1 MKLITKFKN
10 WLSDAKI
17 QNPVLM
23 AYTIFYVWTW
33 DVNCKHVKGDY
44 VVFFLSFIL
53 QSQNP
58 YDVWGL
64 WPSPEITLEYYRKSL
79 RVITGKRC
87 TYIICPKVAQLMGWW
102 PLAMLTAKPLVLP
115 TPIIWWYLKNITS
128 KRNAKVARPSPIPK
142 MKKGPIKSFSRMGAF
157 LETVSDFVLAKHFGA
172 CGNSFSIQNG
182 GSPVSQ
188 SSIKLSYRTPPV
200 IVIKIRHYIKKTSI

>member
-102 PLAMLTAKPLVLP
+102 PLAMLTAKPLFLA
-115 TPIIWWYLKNITS
+115 TPSFGDTWRI
-128 KRNAKVARPSPIPK
+128 SPPIEMRKLLDQAQFPK
-142 MKKGPIKSFSRMGAF
+142 WRKGQ
-157 LETVSDFVLAKHFGA
+157 LNHLAEWA
-172 CGNSFSIQNG
+172 
-182 GSPVSQ
+182 
-188 SSIKLSYRTPPV
+188 LS
-200 IVIKIRHYIKKTSI
+200 